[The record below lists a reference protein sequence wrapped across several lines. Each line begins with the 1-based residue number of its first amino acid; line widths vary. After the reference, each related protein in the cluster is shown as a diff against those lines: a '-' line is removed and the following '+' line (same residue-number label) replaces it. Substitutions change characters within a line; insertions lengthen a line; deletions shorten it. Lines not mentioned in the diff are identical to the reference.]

1 MTRIG
6 ILRVAR
12 DSAKVLWGAIIFVSR
27 ISNERVK
34 IRVIDFKATI
44 KKIELSFRRKMNI
57 WLHGLL
63 KDETLKEEERIK
75 LREVFEKHTSLFK
88 GTDL

>member
-12 DSAKVLWGAIIFVSR
+12 DSAKVLWGAIVFVSR

-44 KKIELSFRRKMNI
+44 RKIEISFRRKMNI

-63 KDETLKEEERIK
+63 KNETMNEEEKIR
-75 LREVFEKHTSLFK
+75 LREVFEKHASKFK
-88 GTDL
+88 DTDL